1 MNNKNKRITAGILL
15 CTLGSTGL
23 TNLQTAACDTDKLKK
38 AAKESKNDIIKTG
51 LAITGGALLI
61 DKITDKIPNPA
72 KEFIS
77 ELGRF
82 AIKPLKWIGR
92 NVIDKISE
100 MPTLLLI
107 GGIAMFGYSIKK
119 ISEKYFEN
127 RVKEEVD
134 KKLEKERN
142 NNIKVKLTIDD
153 NKNQNKNIIRN
164 SN

>member
-23 TNLQTAACDTDKLKK
+23 TNLQTSACDTDKLKK

-51 LAITGGALLI
+51 LAVTGGALLI
-61 DKITDKIPNPA
+61 DKITDKIPNSA

-92 NVIDKISE
+92 NVIDIISE
-100 MPTLLLI
+100 IPPLLLI
-107 GGIAMFGYSIKK
+107 GGIGMLGYSIKK
-119 ISEKYFEN
+119 IAEKYFEN
-127 RVKEEVD
+127 RVKEEVN
-134 KKLEKERN
+134 KKLGKEGN
-142 NNIKVKLTIDD
+142 NNINIKLSLDD
-153 NKNQNKNIIRN
+153 KNNNKADKE
-164 SN
+164 